1 MKKWLKIGSGVLVGC
16 VLAAAGILVS
26 LLPPRVTS
34 AKPRPQPTFNS
45 NAWVASWDAKD
56 GIKEGKQISSQ
67 LNSLSYFGGALDSEG
82 NVIVLGPARQF
93 RKEAFPRYKVTVK
106 KYLTVVNDVYENPED
121 AKGQTKLKDTDLL
134 QTLLADTAARKA
146 HMDKLFAAVK
156 EYGYDGLEID
166 YERVWRNPLV
176 AYRYVKFIQELN
188 QEAEEKK
195 VPLRVILEPEVPANT
210 LVFPEGP
217 EYVIMAYNLYGLHT
231 TKPGPK
237 ADLAFVD
244 KVMGKVQNMP
254 RPHSIA
260 FATGGCVWT
269 EGEKPRFVTEK
280 EAVALR
286 KQLKVKPQR
295 DEKSQA
301 LVFRGKDKKGR
312 QVEAWYADAQ
322 TLKAW
327 KYRAL
332 QQQTDGISLWRLG
345 GNERIKEYYPG
356 MDEK

>member
-1 MKKWLKIGSGVLVGC
+1 MKKWMKIGSGVFLGC
-16 VLAAAGILVS
+16 ALAAAGVVLS

-34 AKPRPQPTFNS
+34 ARQRPQPAFNN
-45 NAWVASWDAKD
+45 NAWVASWDE
-56 GIKEGKQISSQ
+56 KEGSSEAKEISSQ

-82 NVIVLGPARQF
+82 NVIVLGPIRQF
-93 RKEAFPRYKVTVK
+93 REEVFPRYKVQVK
-106 KYLTVVNDVYENPED
+106 KYLSVVNDVYTD
-121 AKGQTKLKDTDLL
+121 RAKGTAKLKDTDEL
-134 QTLLADTAARKA
+134 QILLADAPARKA
-146 HMDKLFAAVK
+146 HIDQLLAAVK

-166 YERVWRNPLV
+166 YERVWRNPVV

-188 QEAEEKK
+188 QEAEIRK

-244 KVMGKVQNMP
+244 KVMGKVRNLP

-269 EGEKPRFVTEK
+269 EGEKTRFVTEK
-280 EAVALR
+280 EAVALG
-286 KQLKVKPQR
+286 KQLKAETQR

-301 LVFRGKDKKGR
+301 MVFRGKDKQGR
-312 QVEAWYADAQ
+312 QVEGWYADAR
-322 TLKAW
+322 TLRAW
-327 KYRAL
+327 KYSAL
-332 QQQTDGISLWRLG
+332 QQQADGISLWRLG
-345 GNERIKEYYPG
+345 GNEKIREYYPG
-356 MDEK
+356 LDQK